1 MPPSTARNCS
11 SGVLGMTLSE
21 GEHSSRRNLSAA
33 ASSTRVLF
41 ELKESLAAIM
51 LTFTGQG
58 KGPKEKISTYNA
70 FRLARDDNSDLLIF
84 VNALRHDKDSGEL

>member
-1 MPPSTARNCS
+1 
-11 SGVLGMTLSE
+11 
-21 GEHSSRRNLSAA
+21 
-33 ASSTRVLF
+33 
-41 ELKESLAAIM
+41 M

-84 VNALRHDKDSGEL
+84 VNALRHDKDSGAVSEQRFRVSA